1 LTAPAPARH
10 VLIVDDHAP
19 NVHVLAEVLRDR
31 YRVSFATTGS
41 RALELAPAADLILLD
56 VQLPDV
62 DGFEVCRRLKADEAT
77 RDIPVIFVTA
87 RGQVSDETRGFDVG
101 GVDYITKPISAPV
114 VRARVR
120 THLELKE
127 NRDLLAELAARD
139 GLTGAA
145 NRRGFDAALDRE
157 WRRARRAEQPLTLV
171 MLDIDHFK
179 LYNDRYGHARGDD
192 CLRAVAGLLRDV
204 CRRPGDVVARYGGE
218 EFALVLPGIEG
229 EGARSL
235 TRSVWSRLAEQR
247 LEHAAS
253 PTAPV
258 VTASG
263 GAVSHRP
270 EDGGEPRLLVEH
282 ADRLLY
288 AAKQA
293 GRARVIHG
301 DGLEK
306 EGAGS

>member
-1 LTAPAPARH
+1 
-10 VLIVDDHAP
+10 
-19 NVHVLAEVLRDR
+19 
-31 YRVSFATTGS
+31 
-41 RALELAPAADLILLD
+41 
-56 VQLPDV
+56 
-62 DGFEVCRRLKADEAT
+62 
-77 RDIPVIFVTA
+77 VTA
-87 RGQVSDETRGFDVG
+87 RGEVADETRGFDVG
-101 GVDYITKPISAPV
+101 GVDYITKPISPPV

-127 NRDLLAELAARD
+127 NRDLLAELASRD
-139 GLTGAA
+139 GLTGAV
-145 NRRGFDAALDRE
+145 NRRGFDAALARE
-157 WRRARRAEQPLTLV
+157 WRRARRAAEPLTLV

-192 CLRAVAGLLRDV
+192 CLRAVAELLQDV

-218 EFALVLPGIEG
+218 EFALVLPGIGG

-235 TRSVWSRLAEQR
+235 TTAVWDRLSEHAM
-247 LEHAAS
+247 EHAAS

-258 VTASG
+258 VTLSG

-270 EDGGEPRLLVEH
+270 GNDREPRWLIER

-293 GRARVIHG
+293 GRARVVHG
-301 DGLEK
+301 DLSESH
-306 EGAGS
+306 EAGA

>member
-1 LTAPAPARH
+1 VSAVEMARH
-10 VLIVDDHAP
+10 VLIVDDHPP
-19 NVHVLAEVLRDR
+19 NVHVLAEALRDS
-31 YRVSFATTGS
+31 YRISFATTAS

-56 VQLPDV
+56 VQLPDL

-77 RDIPVIFVTA
+77 QDIPVIFVTA
-87 RGQVSDETRGFDVG
+87 RGETADETRGFDVG
-101 GVDYITKPISAPV
+101 GVDYITKPISPAV

-127 NRDLLAELAARD
+127 NRDLLAELASRD
-139 GLTGAA
+139 GLTGVV
-145 NRRGFDAALDRE
+145 NRRGFDAALGRE
-157 WRRARRAEQPLTLV
+157 WRRARRAEEALTLV

-192 CLRAVAGLLRDV
+192 CLRAVAELLQDV

-218 EFALVLPGIEG
+218 EFALVLPGIGG
-229 EGARSL
+229 EGARTL
-235 TRSVWSRLAEQR
+235 TAAVWSRLAEHGM
-247 LEHAAS
+247 EHAAS

-258 VTASG
+258 VTLSG

-270 EDGGEPRLLVEH
+270 GIDREPRWLIER

-293 GRARVIHG
+293 GRARVVHG
-301 DGLEK
+301 DGLDS
-306 EGAGS
+306 EGAGP